1 MNSNDYMMMMSLTLE
16 ERNYIETLLRDAN
29 EEQKMKYL
37 TQYNFH
43 RKDPK
48 LVLVCT
54 LLGFGLIAGVQRFLI
69 DDIIMGIAFFLT
81 LGFCSLGT
89 IYDAI
94 RYEELAFRYNKKVA
108 IMVGNYTLKDVNS
121 FNPNL

>member
-1 MNSNDYMMMMSLTLE
+1 MNSNDYMMMMSMAIE
-16 ERNYIETLLRDAN
+16 ERHYIETLLREAP
-29 EEQKMKYL
+29 EEQKLKYL

-54 LLGFGLIAGVQRFLI
+54 LLGFGLLAGVQRFLI
-69 DDIIMGIAFFLT
+69 DDIIMGIAYFLT
-81 LGFCSLGT
+81 CGFCFVGT

-108 IMVGNYTLKDVNS
+108 IMIGNYTLKDVNS

>member
-1 MNSNDYMMMMSLTLE
+1 MMSMAIE
-16 ERNYIETLLRDAN
+16 ERHYIETLLREAS
-29 EEQKMKYL
+29 EEQKLKYL

-48 LVLVCT
+48 LALVCT
-54 LLGFGLIAGVQRFLI
+54 LLGFGLLAGVQRFLI
-69 DDIIMGIAFFLT
+69 DDIIMGIAYFLT
-81 LGFCSLGT
+81 CGFCFVGT

-108 IMVGNYTLKDVNS
+108 IMIGNYTLKDVNS